1 MIVCPWCGTNYVTF
15 QPNCRNCGGLLPADD
30 STALASGEELAT
42 PPPAPR
48 PISTTYVW
56 RLLSADGGAIA
67 AFIFGLIGIIFTVL
81 GAGLTLAIITAFV
94 GIPFLLLGILFLGI
108 GVVLLMWRYQEAQ
121 KTVRVLR
128 EGDAGRGQITAVRA
142 NPSVR
147 IQGQF
152 PWILEYEYQV
162 NGRTF
167 AGKVSTLNRPGP
179 QLQVGKA
186 VRILYLATE
195 PNRSSIYPHP

>member
-15 QPNCRNCGGLLPADD
+15 QPNCSNCGGLLPAGD
-30 STALASGEELAT
+30 STAPASSEELAT
-42 PPPAPR
+42 LPPTPR
-48 PISTTYVW
+48 PISTSYVW

-67 AFIFGLIGIIFTVL
+67 GFIFGLIGIIFTVL
-81 GAGLTLAIITAFV
+81 GAALTLAIITAFV
-94 GIPFLLLGILFLGI
+94 GIPFLLLGIVCLGI

-128 EGDAGRGQITAVRA
+128 EGDAVRGQITDVRE
-142 NPSVR
+142 NLSVR

-162 NGRTF
+162 NGQTY

-179 QLQVGKA
+179 QLQAGKA

-195 PNRSSIYPHP
+195 PDRSSIYPHP